1 MALLWIVVL
10 GFGHASM
17 WLLIIMGAGT
27 ALGLESAASI
37 SLRIRRAGARG
48 YDESGRSKLTYYP
61 PPAYPSAAVR
71 WDQVLRRPWRWT
83 E

>member
-1 MALLWIVVL
+1 MLPLPAVALLWIVVL

-27 ALGLESAASI
+27 VLGLESAVSI

-48 YDESGRSKLTYYP
+48 HDESADP
-61 PPAYPSAAVR
+61 N
-71 WDQVLRRPWRWT
+71 
-83 E
+83 